1 MYLLPINSTGVGGV
15 PFSFTE
21 TVEWMR
27 FETEGD
33 YEIYA
38 GKIEAASGQVEEVI
52 LAMRE
57 GMRRG
62 WLQSAAVV
70 QRVEEQ
76 VSKRTK

>member
-1 MYLLPINSTGVGGV
+1 
-15 PFSFTE
+15 
-21 TVEWMR
+21 MR

-33 YEIYA
+33 YEISA

-52 LAMRE
+52 QAMRE

-76 VSKRTK
+76 VSRRTK